1 MIKKFM
7 ILASLFCMIFMMKS
21 VAYAYSVNV
30 NINIDCKYLLKSGE
44 TLQVFLDEKKVGT
57 FTEDKPGR
65 GKRRNG
71 HLVHEIE
78 TSIDSEQ
85 KKHAINIKY
94 IRKGQT
100 ILSSDFTAKEN
111 SKKELITNYYFDRNN
126 IIKEK

>member
-7 ILASLFCMIFMMKS
+7 TLAILFCFTFM
-21 VAYAYSVNV
+21 VNGVVYAYSVNV

-44 TLQVFLDEKKVGT
+44 TIQVFIDEKKVGS
-57 FTEDKPGR
+57 FIEDKPGK

-85 KKHAINIKY
+85 KKHDISIKY
-94 IRKGQT
+94 IKNGKT
-100 ILSSDFTAKEN
+100 VISSNFTAKEN
-111 SKKELITNYYFDRNN
+111 PKKELIAKYYFDRNN
-126 IIKEK
+126 IIKVK